1 MFIGVYQHNLDS
13 KGRISMPVKFRA
25 NLGSSAIVTKG
36 LDACLFVYP
45 KEEWQKMTDKLA
57 QLPVSSSSARSFS
70 RMLLSGAMELEFDK
84 QGRAVLPSYLRD
96 YAGLKNEIV
105 AAGVLNRV
113 ELWDKEAWSRYS
125 EETETNA
132 SENAEKL
139 AEWEI

>member
-1 MFIGVYQHNLDS
+1 MFIGEYQHNLDA

>member
-1 MFIGVYQHNLDS
+1 MFIGEYQHNLDS

>member
-1 MFIGVYQHNLDS
+1 MFIGEYQHNLDA

-113 ELWDKEAWSRYS
+113 ELWDKEAWSLYS

>member
-1 MFIGVYQHNLDS
+1 MFIGEYQHNLDS

-25 NLGSSAIVTKG
+25 KLGLSAIITKG

-45 KEEWQKMTDKLA
+45 KEEWQKMTEKLA
-57 QLPVSSSSARSFS
+57 QLPVSNSSARSFS
-70 RMLLSGAMELEFDK
+70 RLILSGAMELEFDT

-113 ELWDKEAWSRYS
+113 ELWDKEAWSRYNDES
-125 EETETNA
+125 ETNA
-132 SENAEKL
+132 TENAEKL